1 MVPSSWSDLP
11 EHLLNCIAKRLD
23 AEINVL
29 HFRAV
34 CSSWRSSFPRPN
46 YPNRPLP
53 LKLPFPIAP
62 SNPYWPN
69 PPGFYALYED
79 TVYLLQ
85 LPDNEEVNACTSSPQ
100 QDRRRQGWLVRV
112 REEFPGRFH
121 VFSPILK
128 RRVDYFPET
137 FPRNLNVLNF
147 RVTEVCKL
155 HNLRFVSSSLPN
167 DNVGIYRREF
177 RVVLLGNS
185 ISTGRAVFAIYGRRE
200 GDLCFMRL
208 GDEKWTVV
216 RHDADVFYCD
226 IAIRDDQF
234 YAVDNVGM
242 LCVFDS
248 SFQKIATIPSPSVD
262 GAERRIFNL
271 VESFGD
277 ILLVVFRNVDS
288 FRDLIDYDQRA
299 RGFTKHGS
307 SHVMVQIEVYKL
319 NEKEGNWSEVRDLGD
334 RVLFVSNDGCWSVSA
349 HDFAGCKGNCIYF
362 HAFWNVQTANRD
374 NRLRGLDYGEIGVFN
389 LEDGTGGPLASY
401 PGYSDMFWPPPTWLN
416 SNTS

>member
-1 MVPSSWSDLP
+1 MSSSWSDLP
-11 EHLLNCIAKRLD
+11 ELLLNSTAKRLD
-23 AEINVL
+23 AEIDVL

-53 LKLPFPIAP
+53 LKLASDPI
-62 SNPYWPN
+62 WPN
-69 PPGFYALYED
+69 PRGFYALYED

-85 LPDNEEVNACTSSPQ
+85 LPDNEEENACTSSPQ
-100 QDRRRQGWLVRV
+100 QERRRQGWLVRV

-155 HNLRFVSSSLPN
+155 HSLRFVNSSSSLN
-167 DNVGIYRREF
+167 INVAFNRQDF
-177 RVVLLGNS
+177 LVVLLGNS
-185 ISTGRAVFAIYGRRE
+185 ISTGRVVFAINDN

-216 RHDADVFYCD
+216 RHVEDVFYCD
-226 IAIRDDQF
+226 IAIRDDRF
-234 YAVDNVGM
+234 YAVDDVG
-242 LCVFDS
+242 LLLVFDS
-248 SFQKIATIPSPSVD
+248 SFKNIATIPSPSVD
-262 GAERRIFNL
+262 GTDLRNFYL

-288 FRDLIDYDQRA
+288 FRDLIDYDQKA
-299 RGFTKHGS
+299 GGFTKHGS
-307 SHVMVQIEVYKL
+307 PHVMVQIEVYKL

-334 RVLFVSNDGCWSVSA
+334 RVLFVSYDGCWSVSV

-362 HAFWNVQTANRD
+362 HAFWNVQTANPD
-374 NRLRGLDYGEIGVFN
+374 NRLQGLNFREIGVFN